1 MKDKADGTVTRV
13 EPQKKR
19 GGRWIVF
26 GEEEYQVPPLAFR
39 TVIDLQDDVESLR
52 DMGPK
57 PTAAQMDTVTRIV
70 HAALVRNYPDMT
82 KEAVADM
89 LDVGNFQE
97 VINATLAIGG
107 FKEQAGGPPSG
118 EVMASTGMAPT
129 AH

>member
-1 MKDKADGTVTRV
+1 MNDKADGTVTRI

-19 GGRWIVF
+19 GGRWIEF
-26 GEEEYQVPPLAFR
+26 GEEAYQVPPLAFR
-39 TVIDLQDDVESLR
+39 SVVDLQDDVESLAQ
-52 DMGPK
+52 MGAK
-57 PTAAQMDTVTRIV
+57 PTPAQMDTVTRIV

-107 FKEQAGGPPSG
+107 FKQAGGPPSG
-118 EVMASTGMAPT
+118 EAQASTGMAPT